1 MMQIKRNDLEP
12 ALRAT
17 LKDADGPVNLTGLT
31 VRFLMRDTD
40 GVLKASGVC
49 TLVDAAN
56 GVVSYAWQSGDT
68 DTTGDFTAEFEVTV
82 SVGRTRTFPNG
93 GYVHITIVEDLG
105 P

>member
-1 MMQIKRNDLEP
+1 MQLKRNDLEP

-31 VRFLMRDTD
+31 VRFLMRDSS
-40 GVLKASGVC
+40 GILKASGLC
-49 TLVDAAN
+49 TLVDAPN
-56 GVVSYAWQSGDT
+56 GVVTYSWQSGDT
-68 DTTGDFTAEFEVTV
+68 DTAGDYTAEFEVTV

-93 GYVHITIVEDLG
+93 GYIQITIVEDLG